1 MRAIS
6 QNTFGGPDVLET
18 VEIPRPQPGPGEVLV
33 RVAATSVNPADW
45 KIRAGYLRDRLGEP
59 PLTLGLDVAGTVIER
74 GEEVTGLER
83 GDEVFGVFMSR
94 FGAYAEYAVVPANTL
109 AIRPAGLDA
118 VQAAALPTA
127 ALTAWQALANLRA
140 GQRILIHAAA
150 GGVGHVAV
158 QIAKARGASVIGTAR
173 AVNHDFLR
181 SLGADELID
190 YTTVD
195 FAEVVREVDVVLDL
209 IGGDYGQRSLR
220 TLRADGVYF
229 DTQGSDAE
237 GDPRYVRVYMD
248 PNSSDAGEV
257 GTLAAQGKLRIEIER
272 VMSLADVAEAHKL
285 SESGRVRG
293 KIVLVPWE
301 DGGPSA

>member
-59 PLTLGLDVAGTVIER
+59 PLTLGLDVAGTVVER
-74 GEEVTGLER
+74 GEEVTGLEC

-109 AIRPAGLDA
+109 AIRPEGLDA
-118 VQAAALPTA
+118 VRAAALPTA
-127 ALTAWQALANLRA
+127 ALTAWQALADLRA

-195 FAEVVREVDVVLDL
+195 FADAVSEVDVVLDL
-209 IGGDYGQRSLR
+209 VGGEYGQRSLR
-220 TLRADGVYF
+220 TLRAHGVYF

-237 GDPRYVRVYMD
+237 DDPRYVRVYVD
-248 PNSSDAGEV
+248 PNSSDADEV
-257 GTLAAQGKLRIEIER
+257 GTLAVQGKLRVEIER

-301 DGGPSA
+301 NEGAAV